1 MAEQS
6 ATAAV
11 VESDS
16 LQIVA
21 LNAFDA
27 VMQGEFT
34 HCIQWPDEKQK
45 AFEAKFAHDEQVT
58 FKVTARRNK
67 LLALWAAEQM
77 GKPADA
83 LDEYVKEVISS
94 DFEEAGDEDVVRK
107 VAGDMEAAGSSV
119 SADDIRAKLGDLMI
133 EAKTQVMGEMG

>member
-1 MAEQS
+1 MSGLDDRLA
-6 ATAAV
+6 
-11 VESDS
+11 
-16 LQIVA
+16 
-21 LNAFDA
+21 
-27 VMQGEFT
+27 
-34 HCIQWPDEKQK
+34 

>member
-1 MAEQS
+1 MSGLDDRLA
-6 ATAAV
+6 
-11 VESDS
+11 
-16 LQIVA
+16 
-21 LNAFDA
+21 
-27 VMQGEFT
+27 
-34 HCIQWPDEKQK
+34 

-94 DFEEAGDEDVVRK
+94 DFEEEGPGR
-107 VAGDMEAAGSSV
+107 
-119 SADDIRAKLGDLMI
+119 II
-133 EAKTQVMGEMG
+133 